1 MSVDIATYVHD
12 LAVAAKAASASLA
25 TASDEQRQE
34 AVRAMA
40 AALRN
45 GVDSIVAAN
54 ELDMSA
60 ARDAGTSAGL
70 LDRLLLTPERVE
82 GMAAGLEKLA
92 ELPDPVGRV
101 LDHRVLAS
109 GVHLTRASVPLGLVA
124 MVYEARPNVTADAA
138 GICIRTGNACILRGG
153 SLAYHSCAMIAE
165 LLADALEAKGFP
177 REAVSMIESTDRE
190 ATGELMKLRG
200 VVDVLIPR
208 GGAGLIQRC
217 VRESLVPVI
226 ETGTGNCHIYVHE
239 SADFDKALNIIVNAK
254 TQRVGVCNAAESL
267 LVDRAVADAFLP
279 AVVAVLHDHGVLIHG
294 DEATCAACA
303 DAGFVEGDDYVAAT
317 EEDWGREYLAL
328 EMSVKVV
335 ANEDEAIAHINRY
348 GTMHSEAIVAEDT
361 DACERF
367 LDAVDASAV
376 YANASTRFTDGGEFG
391 LGAEIGISTQKL
403 HARGPFAAEALTTYK
418 YKLRGTGQ
426 VRPKAPAQTKTTTK
440 VPVPFVV
447 VLELSLEGVAIGSEG
462 LHGRDGAVEELG
474 ELPAEHLSALR
485 NDVARAA
492 GGKALVLELLLERLG
507 RKVHNT
513 LARAHDDGG
522 SDQAGELVA
531 GEQDLLHLQLGLGQ
545 RGVEIGRVRLD
556 GANEIGRGALALE
569 DLGRIDGVVHGV
581 ILMLLP
587 IQVVQQADDAP
598 ELLVLGVELARKVA
612 HSALDRLAMGDVERV
627 FVVLVKQFK
636 RAVAGDSGGKRLC
649 HRRLLVLVG
658 NDKNEYY

>member
-40 AALRN
+40 AALRD

-109 GVHLTRASVPLGLVA
+109 GVDLTRVSVPLGLVA

-165 LLADALEAKGFP
+165 LLADALEVQGFP

-200 VVDVLIPR
+200 IVDVLIPR

-254 TQRVGVCNAAESL
+254 TQRVGVCNAAEKL
-267 LVDRAVADAFLP
+267 LVHKDVAAEFLP
-279 AVVAVLHDHGVLIHG
+279 QIVRDILPGKAQEITAASKYVLCYD
-294 DEATCAACA
+294 
-303 DAGFVEGDDYVAAT
+303 
-317 EEDWGREYLAL
+317 
-328 EMSVKVV
+328 K
-335 ANEDEAIAHINRY
+335 
-348 GTMHSEAIVAEDT
+348 
-361 DACERF
+361 
-367 LDAVDASAV
+367 AS
-376 YANASTRFTDGGEFG
+376 Y
-391 LGAEIGISTQKL
+391 
-403 HARGPFAAEALTTYK
+403 
-418 YKLRGTGQ
+418 LRGFDYWQEGWN
-426 VRPKAPAQTKTTTK
+426 
-440 VPVPFVV
+440 VPSV
-447 VLELSLEGVAIGSEG
+447 
-462 LHGRDGAVEELG
+462 
-474 ELPAEHLSALR
+474 
-485 NDVARAA
+485 
-492 GGKALVLELLLERLG
+492 
-507 RKVHNT
+507 
-513 LARAHDDGG
+513 
-522 SDQAGELVA
+522 
-531 GEQDLLHLQLGLGQ
+531 
-545 RGVEIGRVRLD
+545 
-556 GANEIGRGALALE
+556 
-569 DLGRIDGVVHGV
+569 
-581 ILMLLP
+581 
-587 IQVVQQADDAP
+587 
-598 ELLVLGVELARKVA
+598 
-612 HSALDRLAMGDVERV
+612 
-627 FVVLVKQFK
+627 
-636 RAVAGDSGGKRLC
+636 
-649 HRRLLVLVG
+649 
-658 NDKNEYY
+658 